1 MSSED
6 SAPGPALESLD
17 PPPAQEEMLSLP
29 VESLDRPSDI
39 YESGEQE
46 PVLSMPVDA
55 LTPPSE
61 MVMMMTT
68 LPVEALDGGGGGSE
82 VKEEEE
88 EEEPTLDEG
97 TTTLENEPAAAE

>member
-6 SAPGPALESLD
+6 STPVPALESLD

-39 YESGEQE
+39 YESGGGEQE

-55 LTPPSE
+55 LTPPNSE
-61 MVMMMTT
+61 MAMVSMMST
-68 LPVEALDGGGGGSE
+68 LPVEALDGTGYD
-82 VKEEEE
+82 KE
-88 EEEPTLDEG
+88 PIVATAA
-97 TTTLENEPAAAE
+97 AAAEGSS